1 MDTYRQ
7 GEIAE
12 CCWVTPPDIAI
23 LANIG
28 DQHLERFAGPTDHSK
43 ALSEVFTF
51 AKPSAILVAD
61 GETLQT
67 LRKQTGFVPSR
78 NMRIEEVSSDSATV
92 RSINMAFA
100 LKAAEILA
108 VPVRFK
114 DDALVHAEEPERRKR
129 KTHMYGYDAI
139 DDSYNISFATV
150 SASLVEARAYA
161 SSLGKKLLVVTA
173 GIPELSKENR
183 ENQRKLGQLLLSSAD
198 HTYVLKSMFY
208 EEICSGLWDDKKYT
222 LAKDLNEFVELAPQ
236 KHIPTEYVLLVL
248 PELTDLYY

>member
-1 MDTYRQ
+1 
-7 GEIAE
+7 
-12 CCWVTPPDIAI
+12 
-23 LANIG
+23 
-28 DQHLERFAGPTDHSK
+28 
-43 ALSEVFTF
+43 
-51 AKPSAILVAD
+51 
-61 GETLQT
+61 
-67 LRKQTGFVPSR
+67 
-78 NMRIEEVSSDSATV
+78 
-92 RSINMAFA
+92 
-100 LKAAEILA
+100 
-108 VPVRFK
+108 
-114 DDALVHAEEPERRKR
+114 
-129 KTHMYGYDAI
+129 MYGYDAI

-236 KHIPTEYVLLVL
+236 KHIPTEYILLVL